1 MDITRSNKKVILI
14 TGSSS
19 GFGKITALTLARE
32 GHRVYA
38 SMRDTTGRN
47 KSIFREFTRD
57 MDNLTPLEL
66 DVTVDSSVQKAVET
80 IIEVEGKIDV
90 LVNNAGIMNCGVTE
104 AFTVEQASKQFDVNV
119 LGCFRTVK
127 AVLPPM
133 RKQQSGLLIHV
144 SSLAGR
150 AVFPFFGL
158 YCASKHALEAMAE
171 SLKYELGNANI
182 DSVIIEPGPFET
194 DLLLRNTPRPNDKA
208 TVEAYGEIG
217 AIPDQILSSFL
228 QAVNAN
234 KDSKDNDPQ
243 RIADAILALVSMDHG
258 QRPTRTLIA
267 NPDFGLEAFNDFAQP
282 YQQTVLQACGLG

>member
-1 MDITRSNKKVILI
+1 MEITKSEKKVVLI

-47 KSIFREFTRD
+47 KTIFRELTNYA
-57 MDNLTPLEL
+57 DNLVPLEL
-66 DVTVDSSVQKAVET
+66 DVTVDSSVKSAVDA
-80 IIEVEGKIDV
+80 IIEPEGRIDV

-104 AFTVEQASKQFDVNV
+104 AFTVEQARKQFDVNV

-127 AVLPPM
+127 AVLPYM
-133 RKQQSGLLIHV
+133 RKQRTGLLIHI

-158 YCASKHALEAMAE
+158 YCASKHAVEAMAE
-171 SLKYELGNANI
+171 SLKYELRNANI
-182 DSVIIEPGPFET
+182 DSVVIEPGPFET
-194 DLLLRNTPRPNDKA
+194 DLLWRNTPRPDDKA
-208 TVEAYGEIG
+208 TVTAYGEIS
-217 AIPDQILSSFL
+217 AIPDKILSSFL
-228 QAVNAN
+228 EEVKGN
-234 KDSKDNDPQ
+234 KAHDPQ
-243 RIADAILALVSMDHG
+243 RVADAVRTLISMDHG

-267 NPDFGLEAFNDFAQP
+267 DPGFGLQAFNDLAQP
-282 YQQTVLQACGLG
+282 YQQAVLQAFDME